1 MKYNNLL
8 TTELARLARRF
19 KVSTLVVLRRIHDSG
34 ALGAGPFRSAYQAEL
49 GRLQALPGTSGGS
62 FFPTLRTRVG
72 RRFGHA
78 LVTSTLGG
86 RTSFSESFRLLGVK
100 TPAALRDFAASL
112 GIEA

>member
-1 MKYNNLL
+1 M
-8 TTELARLARRF
+8 RF
-19 KVSTLVVLRRIHDSG
+19 SIAV
-34 ALGAGPFRSAYQAEL
+34 
-49 GRLQALPGTSGGS
+49 LPGDGVGS
-62 FFPTLRTRVG
+62 EVTGEAVKVLEAVG

-112 GIEA
+112 GIDV